1 MVSPG
6 GVGIMGRI
14 AASFLATLAL
24 AGCSA
29 LPGGGSESRR
39 SEQPRRVASA
49 EPRLSNAPEVR
60 QCLSELGIA
69 RASFE
74 PLPDKFHGG
83 GCTTVGTV
91 KLASLRTDQS
101 AIGLPNIG
109 PVTCTVAE
117 TFAGWARYGADRAA
131 RQILGSPLRSIE
143 TMGSFS
149 CRTVAGSGRLSA
161 HATADAIDIGAF
173 ILEDGRRIS
182 VLDHWHGGTAAER
195 EFLRVVHQSACKR
208 FGTVLGPDY
217 NSAHENHFH
226 VEKVIES
233 RAYCR

>member
-1 MVSPG
+1 
-6 GVGIMGRI
+6 MGRI

-29 LPGGGSESRR
+29 LPGGSDRGARDE
-39 SEQPRRVASA
+39 PRRVTST
-49 EPRLSNAPEVR
+49 EQPRLSNAPEVR
-60 QCLSELGIA
+60 QCLSELGLT

-74 PLPDKFHGG
+74 PLPDKYHGG
-83 GCTTVGTV
+83 GCTTLGTV
-91 KLASLRTDQS
+91 KLASLRSDES
-101 AIGLPNIG
+101 SIGLPNIG

-131 RQILGSPLRSIE
+131 RQILGSPLHSIE

-149 CRTVAGSGRLSA
+149 CRTVAGTGRLSA

-173 ILEDGRRIS
+173 VLEDGRRIS
-182 VLDHWHGGTAAER
+182 VLDDWHGGTGAER

-217 NSAHENHFH
+217 NAAHENHFH
-226 VEKVIES
+226 VEKVIEGRS
-233 RAYCR
+233 YCR

>member
-1 MVSPG
+1 MT
-6 GVGIMGRI
+6 RT
-14 AASFLATLAL
+14 AASLLALLAL

-29 LPGGGSESRR
+29 LPSSSDDRSGGQSR
-39 SEQPRRVASA
+39 PIASA

-60 QCLSELGIA
+60 QCLSELGLA

-74 PLPDKFHGG
+74 PLPDKYHGG

-91 KLASLRTDQS
+91 RLASLRTDES
-101 AIGLPNIG
+101 SIGLPNIG

-143 TMGSFS
+143 TMGSYS
-149 CRTVAGSGRLSA
+149 CRTVAGTGRMSA

-182 VLDHWHGGTAAER
+182 VLDHWHGGTQAER
-195 EFLRVVHQSACKR
+195 EFLRVVHRSACKR

-233 RAYCR
+233 QSYCR

>member
-1 MVSPG
+1 
-6 GVGIMGRI
+6 MGRI
-14 AASFLATLAL
+14 AASFLAVLAL

-29 LPGGGSESRR
+29 LPGGGEDRSRGQSR
-39 SEQPRRVASA
+39 PVASA

-60 QCLSELGIA
+60 QCLSELGLT

-74 PLPDKFHGG
+74 PLPDKYHGG

-101 AIGLPNIG
+101 SIGLPNIG

-143 TMGSFS
+143 TMGSYS
-149 CRTVAGSGRLSA
+149 CRSVAGSGRLSA

-182 VLDHWHGGTAAER
+182 VLDHWHGEND
-195 EFLRVVHQSACKR
+195 RVVYPIAEERLARFKR
-208 FGTVLGPDY
+208 DADEDDRDLGDGRR
-217 NSAHENHFH
+217 
-226 VEKVIES
+226 
-233 RAYCR
+233 RARPI

>member
-1 MVSPG
+1 
-6 GVGIMGRI
+6 MGRI
-14 AASFLATLAL
+14 AASFLAVLAL

-29 LPGGGSESRR
+29 LPGGGEDRSRGQSR
-39 SEQPRRVASA
+39 PVASA

-60 QCLSELGIA
+60 QCLSELGLT

-74 PLPDKFHGG
+74 PLPDKYHGG

-101 AIGLPNIG
+101 SIGLPNIG

-143 TMGSFS
+143 TMGSYS
-149 CRTVAGSGRLSA
+149 CRSVAGSGRLSA

-233 RAYCR
+233 RSYCR

>member
-1 MVSPG
+1 
-6 GVGIMGRI
+6 MGRI
-14 AASFLATLAL
+14 AASFLALLAL

-29 LPGGGSESRR
+29 LPEGGGDRR
-39 SEQPRRVASA
+39 SSGEPRRVASA

-60 QCLSELGIA
+60 QCLSELGLA

-74 PLPDKFHGG
+74 PLPDRYHGG
-83 GCTTVGTV
+83 GCTTLGTV

-101 AIGLPNIG
+101 SIGLPNIG
-109 PVTCTVAE
+109 PVTCGVAE

-143 TMGSFS
+143 TMGSYS
-149 CRTVAGSGRLSA
+149 CRTIAGTGRMSA

-182 VLDHWHGGTAAER
+182 VLDHWHGGTQAER
-195 EFLRVVHQSACKR
+195 EFLRVVHRSACKR

-233 RAYCR
+233 QSYCR

>member
-1 MVSPG
+1 
-6 GVGIMGRI
+6 MGRI
-14 AASFLATLAL
+14 AASLLTILAL

-29 LPGGGSESRR
+29 LPGDGGDRR
-39 SEQPRRVASA
+39 AGDEPRRVASA

-60 QCLSELGIA
+60 QCMSELGMT

-74 PLPDKFHGG
+74 PLPDKYHGG
-83 GCTTVGTV
+83 GCATLGTV
-91 KLASLRTDQS
+91 RLASLRTDES
-101 AIGLPNIG
+101 SIGLPNIG

-131 RQILGSPLRSIE
+131 WQILGSPLRSIE

-149 CRTVAGSGRLSA
+149 CRTVAGTGRMSA

-182 VLDHWHGGTAAER
+182 VLDDWYGGTSAER
-195 EFLRVVHQSACKR
+195 QFLRVVHQSACKR

-217 NSAHENHFH
+217 NSAHANHFH

-233 RAYCR
+233 QSYCR